1 MRALTY
7 DAYIHEAAPGDWLV
21 RFYDIPE
28 AITQGGSL
36 EEAIASA
43 SDGLEA
49 ALEGYLELG
58 RAFPARADVRPDEA
72 RPGYSVVEVAVP
84 PALAARALLAEAMK
98 SQHLTK
104 VGLAQRMG
112 RDEKVVRRIISGKGA
127 SLDLTLEA
135 LRAVGIRA
143 ALAA

>member
-1 MRALTY
+1 MRPLTY
-7 DAYIHEAAPGDWLV
+7 YAYIHEAAPGDWLV

-28 AITQGGSL
+28 AITQGDSL
-36 EEAIASA
+36 EEAIGNA
-43 SDGLEA
+43 SDCLEA
-49 ALEGYLELG
+49 ALEGYIELG
-58 RAFPARADVRPDEA
+58 RAFPARAAVQPGEA
-72 RPGYSVVEVAVP
+72 GPGYTVVEVAVA
-84 PALAARALLAEAMK
+84 PALAARVLLADAMK
-98 SQHLTK
+98 AQHLTK
-104 VGLAQRMG
+104 VALAQRMG